1 MFVAVDG
8 MYHGLIPKKALY
20 GRIEIGDEISA
31 TVAKV
36 TEDGKIELAVR
47 QPSYLQIDE
56 DSEKILRE
64 IELNDGFLPMNDKT
78 DPELIKEKF
87 EMSKAA
93 FKRACGHL
101 LKQNKIDIT
110 QTGIRRR

>member
-1 MFVAVDG
+1 
-8 MYHGLIPKKALY
+8 
-20 GRIEIGDEISA
+20 
-31 TVAKV
+31 
-36 TEDGKIELAVR
+36 
-47 QPSYLQIDE
+47 
-56 DSEKILRE
+56 
-64 IELNDGFLPMNDKT
+64 MNDKT